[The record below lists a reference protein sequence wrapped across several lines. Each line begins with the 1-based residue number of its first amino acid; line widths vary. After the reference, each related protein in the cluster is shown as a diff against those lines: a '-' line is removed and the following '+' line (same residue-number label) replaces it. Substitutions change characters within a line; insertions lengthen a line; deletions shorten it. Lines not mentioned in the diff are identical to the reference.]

1 VTIRSKTS
9 RRLVIVAILVPVLLA
24 ARQDG
29 TAAQSQQAPAD
40 IRAVLEGTW
49 ELEEWH
55 ADGEVVKSPMMEGR
69 WMVHNGI
76 VMAIRHRDGPKSFE
90 STAGYGEYKI
100 TPTEW
105 IYGYERSEDA
115 AGPTATEAK
124 LRVRVTKPIPML
136 AWKIKQEG
144 SKLILERE
152 NSRWEFEGRY
162 FTLMSSGQVVRK
174 YRRVE

>member
-1 VTIRSKTS
+1 
-9 RRLVIVAILVPVLLA
+9 
-24 ARQDG
+24 
-29 TAAQSQQAPAD
+29 
-40 IRAVLEGTW
+40 
-49 ELEEWH
+49 
-55 ADGEVVKSPMMEGR
+55 
-69 WMVHNGI
+69 MVHNGI

-115 AGPTATEAK
+115 AGPTAAEAK

-136 AWKIKQEG
+136 AWKIKREG

-162 FTLMSSGQVVRK
+162 FTLMSSGQVIRK